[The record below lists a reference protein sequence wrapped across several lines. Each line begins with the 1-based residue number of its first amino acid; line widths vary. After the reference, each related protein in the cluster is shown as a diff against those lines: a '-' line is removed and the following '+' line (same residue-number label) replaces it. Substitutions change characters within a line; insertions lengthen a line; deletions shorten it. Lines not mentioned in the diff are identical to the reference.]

1 VNSSMNENGLTENV
15 NVRFSKRDLE
25 LLSKVAESRR
35 ENVSVFIRRAV
46 MKYLAEMRYLSEE
59 EKKALGI

>member
-1 VNSSMNENGLTENV
+1 MTENGLTENV

-25 LLSKVAESRR
+25 LLFKVTESRR
-35 ENVSVFIRRAV
+35 ENLSVFIRRAA
-46 MKYLAEMRYLSEE
+46 MKYLAELSFLPNE